1 MRLVRFVFCEAE
13 EIRNGGRRESVDF
26 FNGIYVLLLLFCLVF
41 ILKGYICNVIK
52 LIDYDYSLSTD
63 IFSVDL
69 CEGTHAGFFM
79 RQTAGRAIIVCPP
92 STDFRSRAR
101 QLMLGRAIVEA
112 MRKEVKRVV
121 VPRLQMFSEQTGI
134 TYRRSFVRQSHTNW
148 GSCSSN
154 GNINLSVFLMA
165 LPSRYIDYVLLH
177 ELCHRREMNHSPKFW
192 ALLDSFTGGEAKRL
206 RKEMNDYAR
215 GIAPL
220 LIPLVEA
227 TR

>member
-1 MRLVRFVFCEAE
+1 MV
-13 EIRNGGRRESVDF
+13 
-26 FNGIYVLLLLFCLVF
+26 
-41 ILKGYICNVIK
+41 K

-69 CEGTHAGFFM
+69 CEGTHTGFFM
-79 RQTAGRAIIVCPP
+79 RQTAGRATIVCPP
-92 STDFRSRAR
+92 STDFRSCAR

-134 TYRRSFVRQSHTNW
+134 MYRRSFVRQSHTNW